1 MGNEY
6 QAEHENLRLKSIE
19 LWRSRVQEL
28 REERRELREENERLR
43 EENKRL
49 REQRDLFAFE
59 AITNQMDDTDWSDK

>member
-6 QAEHENLRLKSIE
+6 QAEQENLRLKSVE
-19 LWRSRVQEL
+19 LWRGRVQEL
-28 REERRELREENERLR
+28 REENRELR

-49 REQRDLFAFE
+49 REQRDFFAFE

>member
-28 REERRELREENERLR
+28 REENRELR

-49 REQRDLFAFE
+49 REQRDALAFE
-59 AITNQMDDTDWSDK
+59 AITSKINDEDWNAK

>member
-1 MGNEY
+1 MENES

-49 REQRDLFAFE
+49 REQRDALAFE
-59 AITNQMDDTDWSDK
+59 AITSKINDEDWNAK